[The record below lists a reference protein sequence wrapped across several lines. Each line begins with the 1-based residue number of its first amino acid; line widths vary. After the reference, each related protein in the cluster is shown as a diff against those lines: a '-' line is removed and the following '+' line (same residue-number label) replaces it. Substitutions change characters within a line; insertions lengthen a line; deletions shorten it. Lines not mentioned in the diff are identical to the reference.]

1 MLVLAGLVPG
11 SAPGQGDRLTRI
23 IVAFPPGGP
32 VDFVARTIAEPLGRE
47 LGTRVIVDNKPGG
60 NGAIAAETVARAA
73 PDGTTLWL
81 TSVGA
86 VAINPVLYDKLPY
99 DVQRDFAPVSLVV
112 NNDELLV
119 VNAND
124 PANTVP
130 EFIANAKKRQGPTP
144 IASTGIGSIPHLA
157 MEQLADASKANL
169 LHVPYKGAAP
179 AITDVM
185 GGQVAAFFGDIPGL
199 IGHVK
204 GGKLKA
210 IGIAAPKRH
219 PALPDVPT
227 FVEQGI
233 GGRGLEQLVCAV
245 RAGEDA
251 AGNRGGAQSRGAQRA
266 RDARGEREARGE
278 RRGAGGLDAAGAHDA
293 RCATTRKSGASS
305 SATRRS
311 PRNDPGRSLARPSR
325 PHGAG
330 CHDFVHSRSARAAR
344 HAPGARGRSSARSR
358 RSAATSRPCIRRC
371 STARRSPRAGRSS

>member
-1 MLVLAGLVPG
+1 MIRAFLTVIVAAACLLAGH
-11 SAPGQGDRLTRI
+11 APAQGDRLIRI

-32 VDFVARTIAEPLGRE
+32 VDFVARTIAEPLGKE
-47 LGTRVIVDNKPGG
+47 LGARVIVDNKAGG
-60 NGAIAAETVARAA
+60 NGAISAETVARSAA
-73 PDGTTLWL
+73 DGTTIWL

-130 EFIANAKKRQGPTP
+130 EFIANAKKRSGPTP

-157 MEQLADASKANL
+157 MEQLADTSKANL

-179 AITDVM
+179 AVTDVM

-227 FVEQGI
+227 FMEQGM
-233 GGRGLEQLVCAV
+233 GGVDSNNWYALFVPAKTPPDVVAALNRAIRNVLATPAV
-245 RAGEDA
+245 SEKLA
-251 AGNRGGAQSRGAQRA
+251 A
-266 RDARGEREARGE
+266 
-278 RRGAGGLDAAGAHDA
+278 
-293 RCATTRKSGASS
+293 SGAVPMAS
-305 SATRRS
+305 TTQELTLLLRQ
-311 PRNDPGRSLARPSR
+311 DTEKWGKL
-325 PHGAG
+325 
-330 CHDFVHSRSARAAR
+330 
-344 HAPGARGRSSARSR
+344 
-358 RSAATSRPCIRRC
+358 IRDKKIV
-371 STARRSPRAGRSS
+371 AE

>member
-1 MLVLAGLVPG
+1 MFRRITAAMLVLAGLIPG
-11 SAPGQGDRLTRI
+11 SVPGQGERLTRI
-23 IVAFPPGGP
+23 IVAFPAGGP
-32 VDFVARTIAEPLGRE
+32 VDFVARAIADPLGKE

-86 VAINPVLYDKLPY
+86 VAINPVLYDKLSY

-119 VNAND
+119 VNVND

-144 IASTGIGSIPHLA
+144 VASTGIGSIPHLA
-157 MEQLADASKANL
+157 GEQLADASKANL

-199 IGHVK
+199 ITHVK

-210 IGIAAPKRH
+210 IGLAAPKRH

-233 GGRGLEQLVCAV
+233 AGVDSNNWYALFVPAKTPPEMVAALNRAV
-245 RAGEDA
+245 RSVLATPAVSERLA
-251 AGNRGGAQSRGAQRA
+251 A
-266 RDARGEREARGE
+266 
-278 RRGAGGLDAAGAHDA
+278 
-293 RCATTRKSGASS
+293 SGAVPVAS
-305 SATRRS
+305 TPQELTTLVR
-311 PRNDPGRSLARPSR
+311 
-325 PHGAG
+325 
-330 CHDFVHSRSARAAR
+330 HDTEKW
-344 HAPGARGRSSARSR
+344 GKL
-358 RSAATSRPCIRRC
+358 IRDKKI
-371 STARRSPRAGRSS
+371 TAE